1 VLDEGIAC
9 RKFVA
14 QCWNVYAKP
23 TANEGRFITA
33 LERRFPGSEWVQFA
47 SATINGE
54 PKTLEM
60 VVIGPGPGPKN
71 VLATDGVVYPY
82 RKFKGL
88 RGREVGPPSAST
100 LSGLS
105 KPESALSA
113 PRGRVATEA
122 GSDALPSGGTGAQY
136 SFAVVGSKTLPG
148 PELDAWIESLPKG
161 ATIITCEPKWRKD
174 STPMNSEA
182 LLLDTVE
189 GHAYVP
195 PLYKD
200 RYGTRAKE
208 CQVEAVLCGALGGG
222 TVVLI
227 GKGTRVT
234 AARDWLKRMAGAAP
248 PVVEIGV

>member
-1 VLDEGIAC
+1 MVEIRSKRGED
-9 RKFVA
+9 FVA

-23 TANEGRFITA
+23 IVNEDRFISA
-33 LERRFPGSEWVQFA
+33 LERRFPDSEWVEQESVA
-47 SATINGE
+47 PVSDRPETPSGR

-82 RKFKGL
+82 RKFKAL
-88 RGREVGPPSAST
+88 RGREIGPPSAST
-100 LSGLS
+100 SPG
-105 KPESALSA
+105 PTRRD
-113 PRGRVATEA
+113 P
-122 GSDALPSGGTGAQY
+122 DPLPSGGTGAQY

-182 LLLDTVE
+182 LLLDITD
-189 GHAYVP
+189 AYVP
-195 PLYKD
+195 PLQKEL
-200 RYGTRAKE
+200 YGTRAKE

-227 GKGTRVT
+227 GKGTRVS
-234 AARDWLKRMAGAAP
+234 AARDWLKRMSGAAP

>member
-1 VLDEGIAC
+1 MLDEGIAR

-23 TANEGRFITA
+23 TANEDRFISA
-33 LERRFPGSEWVQFA
+33 LERRFPSSEWVEQESVA
-47 SATINGE
+47 LVSDRPETPSGR
-54 PKTLEM
+54 PKTLE
-60 VVIGPGPGPKN
+60 I
-71 VLATDGVVYPY
+71 
-82 RKFKGL
+82 
-88 RGREVGPPSAST
+88 GPPSAST

-182 LLLDTVE
+182 LLLDITDA
-189 GHAYVP
+189 HVP
-195 PLYKD
+195 PLEKEL
-200 RYGTRAKE
+200 YGTRAKE